1 MIFDHIT
8 LFDDE
13 TTRLNLMPLTL
24 TRPVAD
30 LRVGL
35 LTIADKW
42 RYFARAVDFQTVDY
56 LSVKFGD
63 ADHDTPRLYVA
74 GHFLPSDA
82 LIEALSALNPGEA
95 LTVDDTVIAFN
106 GTPSRF
112 AEKSYTK
119 RRPISPEELN
129 SIDHLWDIFGKNGDE
144 IHRDQKIV
152 TANRESAPLS
162 ASCTLIGPADRL
174 FIEPTAKV
182 EGAIINTTGGSV
194 YIGPDAEVMEGSC
207 LRGPIAIAEHAVVNM
222 GTKIYGATTIGPY
235 CKVGGE
241 INNVVFWGYSNK
253 AHDGFLGNAVIGQW
267 CNLGAGCV
275 ASNLKNDYTLIKLW
289 NYAAQRF
296 LPTGLQFCGLIM
308 GDHSKA
314 GINTMFNTATVIGV
328 GVNFHGSDFPR
339 NFIPSF
345 KEGSTAGMS
354 DVNLNKFFK
363 TAEAVMA
370 RRHVDLTD
378 ADRHIL
384 TTIATS
390 LPR

>member
-42 RYFARAVDFQTVDY
+42 RHLARAVDYKTVDY
-56 LSVKFGD
+56 LSVKFGE

-74 GHFLPSDA
+74 GHLLPSDA

-95 LTVDDTVIAFN
+95 LTLDDTVIAFN

-119 RRPISPEELN
+119 SRPISPEKLN
-129 SIDHLWDIFGKNGDE
+129 SIDHLWGIFGKNGDE
-144 IHRDQKIV
+144 IHRDLKIV
-152 TANRESAPLS
+152 AANRESAPLS

-207 LRGPIAIAEHAVVNM
+207 LRGPVAIAEHAVVNM

-384 TTIATS
+384 TTISTT